1 MLEIIGRPTKLARAA
16 GERLRGEPMTF
27 DYDLF
32 VIGGGS
38 GGIRAARLA
47 AAEGAKVA
55 LAEEYRLGGTCV
67 IRGCIPKKL
76 MVYASDF
83 ADAFKNAGGYG
94 WSVEGAEFDW
104 SRFITAKDLEID
116 RLEGIYRKNLDNAG
130 VEVFSDRAVL
140 DDSHTVLL
148 GSGRR
153 IVSRFILVA
162 SGGSPFVPKIPG
174 AEQAATSNDVFQ
186 FESLPARVLIV
197 GGGYIA
203 CEFAGILNGMGS
215 EVLQC
220 YRGEQI
226 LRGFDDDIRSHVSE
240 AMSNRGIDLR
250 LETRVEKI
258 SPSGTSFEV
267 EVSGRGNIVVDTV
280 IYATGR
286 TPNTGGLNLES
297 AGVELTPKGAVVV
310 DEYSQTAVPS
320 IFAIGDVT
328 DRINLTPV
336 AIREGAAFVET
347 VFKGNPTPV
356 DHADVPTAAFTR
368 PEVGTVGLTEAQASE
383 AGPVDVY
390 LARFRPLS
398 GSLSGKTEQVLMKL
412 VVGRP
417 DRRVLGVHIV
427 GEGAA
432 EMIQLAAVAV
442 KMKATKE
449 DFDRTVA
456 VHPTAAEE
464 LVTFKEPARST

>member
-1 MLEIIGRPTKLARAA
+1 
-16 GERLRGEPMTF
+16 MTF

-83 ADAFKNAGGYG
+83 ADAFKNANGYG
-94 WSVEGAEFDW
+94 WNVGSAEFEW
-104 SRFITAKDLEID
+104 SRFIAAKDLEIE
-116 RLEGIYRKNLDNAG
+116 RLEGIYRKNLENVG
-130 VEVFSDRAVL
+130 VEVFNERAVL
-140 DDSHTVLL
+140 ADAHTVLL
-148 GSGRR
+148 QSGLQA
-153 IVSRFILVA
+153 VSRFILVA
-162 SGGSPFVPKIPG
+162 AGGSPFVPKVPG
-174 AEQAATSNDVFQ
+174 AEHVATSNDVFQ
-186 FESLPARVLIV
+186 FKELPARVLIV

-226 LRGFDDDIRSHVSE
+226 LRGFDEDIRSHVSE

-250 LETRVEKI
+250 LETRIEKI
-258 SPSGTSFEV
+258 SQSGTGFEV
-267 EVSGRGNIVVDTV
+267 EASGSENFVVDNV

-286 TPNTGGLNLES
+286 VPNTGGLNLEA

-320 IFAIGDVT
+320 IFAVGDVT

-336 AIREGAAFVET
+336 AIREGIAFVET
-347 VFKGNPTPV
+347 VFKGKPTPV

-383 AGPVDVY
+383 TGPIDVY

-398 GSLSGKTEQVLMKL
+398 GSLSGKTEQILMKL
-412 VVGRP
+412 VVGKP

-432 EMIQLAAVAV
+432 EMIQIAAVAI
-442 KMKATKE
+442 KMGATKE

>member
-1 MLEIIGRPTKLARAA
+1 
-16 GERLRGEPMTF
+16 MTF

-104 SRFITAKDLEID
+104 PSFIAAKDLEID
-116 RLEGIYRKNLDNAG
+116 RLEGIYRKNLENAG
-130 VEVFSDRAVL
+130 VEVFGERAVL
-140 DDSHTVLL
+140 VDAHTVLL

-162 SGGSPFVPKIPG
+162 SGGSPFVPRIPG
-174 AEQAATSNDVFQ
+174 AEHVATSNDVFQ

-258 SPSGTSFEV
+258 SLSGTSFEV

-336 AIREGAAFVET
+336 AIREGVAFVET
-347 VFKGNPTPV
+347 VFKGESDSGRPCGCADGGVHSSRSGNGRIDGGAGVGGRAGRCLP
-356 DHADVPTAAFTR
+356 HAVPAAF
-368 PEVGTVGLTEAQASE
+368 GLAFGKDGASPDE
-383 AGPVDVY
+383 TCRRQAGPPRFGCSHRWRGRGGNDP
-390 LARFRPLS
+390 ARGDRGQDESDERGFRPHGS
-398 GSLSGKTEQVLMKL
+398 GPPHG
-412 VVGRP
+412 G
-417 DRRVLGVHIV
+417 
-427 GEGAA
+427 
-432 EMIQLAAVAV
+432 
-442 KMKATKE
+442 
-449 DFDRTVA
+449 
-456 VHPTAAEE
+456 
-464 LVTFKEPARST
+464 

>member
-1 MLEIIGRPTKLARAA
+1 
-16 GERLRGEPMTF
+16 MTF

-83 ADAFKNAGGYG
+83 ADAFKNANGYG
-94 WSVEGAEFDW
+94 WNVESPEFEW
-104 SRFITAKDLEID
+104 SRFIAAKDLEIE
-116 RLEGIYRKNLDNAG
+116 RLEGIYRKNLENVG
-130 VEVFSDRAVL
+130 VEVFNERAVL
-140 DDSHTVLL
+140 ADAHTVLL
-148 GSGRR
+148 QSGRQA
-153 IVSRFILVA
+153 VSRFILVA
-162 SGGSPFVPKIPG
+162 AGGSPFVPKVPG
-174 AEQAATSNDVFQ
+174 AEHVATSNDVFQ
-186 FESLPARVLIV
+186 FKELPARVLIV

-226 LRGFDDDIRSHVSE
+226 LRGFDEDIRSHVSE

-250 LETRVEKI
+250 LETRIEKI
-258 SPSGTSFEV
+258 SPSGTGFKV
-267 EVSGRGNIVVDTV
+267 EASGSENFVVDNV

-286 TPNTGGLNLES
+286 MPNTGGLNLEA

-320 IFAIGDVT
+320 IFAVGDVT

-336 AIREGAAFVET
+336 AIREGIAFVET
-347 VFKGNPTPV
+347 VFKGKPTPV

-383 AGPVDVY
+383 TGPIDVY

-398 GSLSGKTEQVLMKL
+398 GSLSGKTEQILMKL
-412 VVGRP
+412 VVGKP
-417 DRRVLGVHIV
+417 DRRVSGVHIV

-432 EMIQLAAVAV
+432 EMIQIAAVAI
-442 KMKATKE
+442 KMGATKE

>member
-1 MLEIIGRPTKLARAA
+1 MLAIIGRPAELAGTT
-16 GERLRGEPMTF
+16 GERLRREPMTF

-47 AAEGAKVA
+47 AADGAKVA

-67 IRGCIPKKL
+67 IRGCVPKKL

-83 ADAFKNAGGYG
+83 ADAFKNAKGYG
-94 WSVEGAEFDW
+94 WNVEGTKFDW
-104 SRFITAKDLEID
+104 PRFIAAKDREIE

-130 VEVFSDRAVL
+130 VEVFNERAIL
-140 DDSHTVLL
+140 ADAHTVLL
-148 GSGRR
+148 QSGRR
-153 IVSRFILVA
+153 IASRFILVA
-162 SGGSPFVPKIPG
+162 AGGSPFVPEIPG
-174 AEQAATSNDVFQ
+174 AEHVSTSNDVFQ
-186 FESLPARVLIV
+186 FKDLPARVLIV

-215 EVLQC
+215 EVFQC

-226 LRGFDDDIRSHVSE
+226 LRGFDEDIRSHVSE
-240 AMSNRGIDLR
+240 AMSNRGIDVR
-250 LETRVEKI
+250 LGTRIEKI
-258 SPSGTSFEV
+258 SRSGASFEV
-267 EVSGRGNIVVDTV
+267 GVSGGGNIVVDKV

-286 TPNTGGLNLES
+286 VPNTGGLNLET
-297 AGVELTPKGAVVV
+297 AGVKLTPKGAVVV
-310 DEYSQTAVPS
+310 DAYSQTAVPS
-320 IFAIGDVT
+320 IFAVGDVT

-347 VFKGNPTPV
+347 VFKGKPTPV

-368 PEVGTVGLTEAQASE
+368 PEVGTVGLTEAQASA
-383 AGPVDVY
+383 AGPIDVY
-390 LARFRPLS
+390 IARFRPLS
-398 GSLSGKTEQVLMKL
+398 GALSGKTEQVLMKL
-412 VVGRP
+412 VVGKQ

-432 EMIQLAAVAV
+432 EMIQLAAIPV
-442 KMKATKE
+442 KMSATKE
-449 DFDRTVA
+449 DFDRAVA
-456 VHPTAAEE
+456 VHPTSAEE